1 MDQTNLG
8 GTQPTAPQTPTPTP
22 APNMNPTGMPMGE
35 EHHSSLGP
43 VVGSIVIVLIIV
55 LGGLYLYGD
64 KIGTKQ
70 EQLPTT
76 ETSKE
81 ITPEEISAQA
91 DNSISTLQQQ
101 GGTDAISEI
110 ESDLSATDLNALDAE
125 LSNINSELSF

>member
-8 GTQPTAPQTPTPTP
+8 GTQPTAPQTPTPAP
-22 APNMNPTGMPMGE
+22 APNMNPTGMPMPE

-64 KIGTKQ
+64 KIGMQKQ
-70 EQLPTT
+70 VPTV
-76 ETSKE
+76 EAPKE

-91 DNSISTLQQQ
+91 DGSISALQQQ

-110 ESDLSATDLNALDAE
+110 SSDLSATDLNALDAE